1 MRLYLV
7 QHGEAKPE
15 SEDPERPL
23 TDRGR
28 DDVARVA
35 VFAQRAGVEVFE
47 IQHSGKRRAAETA
60 AILAEHLAPRGGVG
74 ALQGLAPRDD
84 VGRVAELIHQE
95 SAPRMFVGHL
105 PFMARLASLLV
116 TGASADSVVG
126 FQMGGIVCLERDP
139 TSRAWMVRWIVT
151 PDLVP

>member
-1 MRLYLV
+1 
-7 QHGEAKPE
+7 
-15 SEDPERPL
+15 
-23 TDRGR
+23 
-28 DDVARVA
+28 
-35 VFAQRAGVEVFE
+35 
-47 IQHSGKRRAAETA
+47 
-60 AILAEHLAPRGGVG
+60 
-74 ALQGLAPRDD
+74 
-84 VGRVAELIHQE
+84 
-95 SAPRMFVGHL
+95 MFVGHL